1 MAASRNYLL
10 QELKTSRVLRRTL
23 CIFMAVTLVVFVTVL
38 VISTNQMI
46 RSSNDQ
52 RQRQAEASLQQIDV
66 LNDTTVRSI
75 TEFML
80 TRLMESYEVR
90 ALVYGADF
98 TPYLSIHSR
107 SIYDQLADINDLIYN
122 VQMVNY
128 STQTVLDQNG
138 RYAFDRYGDQA
149 LLEWL
154 GTLTPSNRTLIYY
167 YPRFMNSSASQT
179 YPVNRQV
186 ISMIFYMNKAGA
198 LVVNLDYASYKK
210 MMLAST
216 VESPTTYYL
225 LNSEG
230 KLFCGTEDALFDQ
243 SAADL
248 VVYEQVTAAEADSGS
263 FLTDGGRICV
273 TYQRDQNQGTC
284 YIAHTE
290 VEGIYLGSP
299 LFWQVVG
306 LAALYL
312 VLSVAI
318 SIALALLTSKPIRS
332 LHRSVREQL
341 TDDMLTEE
349 ADGDEI
355 SFLGNVYQSI
365 MDSNR
370 TLTEKSRLYQIEREG
385 QMLLNLMNPVS
396 PSMRPSA
403 AAVAELETKL
413 SRPGYRVIALMPDR
427 RRIQM
432 ETDAQTIRHGIA
444 ATAGE
449 ILRSL
454 GAVRAVFPPS
464 FQVLFLLN
472 TDALTDAAETDR
484 LRSTLQ
490 RILPACTQALN
501 GMTLYMGVGAEVSSL
516 DELTESYSGAVE
528 AVQHAYVRQLEEAA
542 YAEDL
547 VFPDLN
553 TQSYAFDLDE
563 QLTRAIRHMERGDAE
578 TAVQRFFERIS
589 GFNHNQFVRS
599 TLHLDMALQRLE
611 MSLQIDPAGNGGRVD
626 IATVSHWNAE
636 DACQHFLHRV
646 QMDIAQLQDMKRS
659 SSSDNDLIEKIDA
672 MIDANIFTPDFSIA
686 QIADAFSFSVNY
698 LRSLYKAGAG
708 ESLSARI
715 TRKRVEAACHLLD
728 STNESIESI
737 TMKLGFSTRN
747 YFFTFFKKHTG
758 MTPAQYRSTAAARAH
773 ESVEEP

>member
-1 MAASRNYLL
+1 MAAGRNYLL
-10 QELKTSRVLRRTL
+10 QELKSSRALRRTL

-38 VISTNQMI
+38 VISTNQMV
-46 RSSNDQ
+46 RSSNEQ
-52 RQRQAEASLQQIDV
+52 RQRQAEASLQQINV

-90 ALVYGADF
+90 ALVYGKEF
-98 TPYLSIHSR
+98 TPYLSIHCR
-107 SIYDQLADINDLIYN
+107 SIYDQLADVSDLIYN
-122 VQMVNY
+122 VQLVNY
-128 STQTVLDQNG
+128 STQTVLDHTA
-138 RYAFDRYGDQA
+138 RYPFDSYGDQTVLE
-149 LLEWL
+149 LLS
-154 GTLTPSNRTLIYY
+154 TLTPSNRTLIYY
-167 YPRFMNSSASQT
+167 YPRVMNTSASQT
-179 YPVNRQV
+179 HPNNRQV

-210 MMLAST
+210 LMLAST
-216 VESPTTYYL
+216 VDSPTTYYL
-225 LNSEG
+225 LNSDG
-230 KLFCGTEDALFDQ
+230 TLFCGTDDSLFDQ
-243 SAADL
+243 SPFEVTA
-248 VVYEQVTAAEADSGS
+248 YEQIAAAEKESGS
-263 FLTDGGRICV
+263 FLMDGGRTCV
-273 TYQRDQNQGTC
+273 TYRQDFNQGTC
-284 YIAHTE
+284 YIARTE
-290 VEGIYLGSP
+290 IDGIYLGSP

-306 LAALYL
+306 MAVLYL
-312 VLSVAI
+312 ALSVMI
-318 SIALALLTSKPIRS
+318 SIGLALLTSKPIRT

-349 ADGDEI
+349 IDGDEI

-370 TLTEKSRLYQIEREG
+370 TLTEKSRMYQIEREG

-396 PSMRPSA
+396 PSLRTSA

-413 SRPGYRVIALMPDR
+413 SKPCYRVIALMPDR

-432 ETDAQTIRHGIA
+432 ETDAQAIRHGIA

-454 GAVRAVFPPS
+454 GVVRAVFPPS

-472 TDALTDAAETDR
+472 TDAFADEAAEER
-484 LRSTLQ
+484 MRSALQ
-490 RILPACTQALN
+490 QILPACTQVLN
-501 GMTLYMGVGAEVSSL
+501 GMMLYMGVGTEVGSL
-516 DELTESYSGAVE
+516 DELAESYNGAVE
-528 AVQHAYVRQLEEAA
+528 AVQHAYVRQLTEAA
-542 YAEDL
+542 FAEEL

-553 TQSYAFDLDE
+553 AQSYAFDLDE
-563 QLTRAIRHMERGDAE
+563 QLTRAIRHMERGEAE
-578 TAVQRFFERIS
+578 TAVQRFFERTS

-599 TLHLDMALQRLE
+599 TLHLDVALQRLE
-611 MSLQIDPAGNGGRVD
+611 MSLQIAPAGNNGRID

-636 DACQHFLHRV
+636 DACQYFLHRV

-659 SSSDNDLIEKIDA
+659 STSDNDLIKKIDA

-686 QIADAFSFSVNY
+686 QLADAFSFSVNY

-758 MTPAQYRSTAAARAH
+758 MTPAQYRSAATAQTSDAD
-773 ESVEEP
+773 EE